1 MVHSVTLQ
9 SAQLAVLSHKKTGDV
24 AAARPNAAHPAQ
36 PATQNISL
44 ATALAQ
50 KGPPFDAERVQ
61 ALQADIISGKYRIDL
76 GAIADGMLC
85 FGAGAPSVSHD

>member
-9 SAQLAVLSHKKTGDV
+9 LAQLAVLSHKKTADV
-24 AAARPNAAHPAQ
+24 AAARPNAPHPAQ
-36 PATQNISL
+36 PATENITL

-61 ALQADIISGKYRIDL
+61 ALRADIMSGKYRIDL
-76 GAIADGMLC
+76 GAIADGMVR
-85 FGAGAPSVSHD
+85 FSAGTPSVTHD